1 MKISAFN
8 ATCPFEIGD
17 KVRVSVQVAIH
28 QGVLPQKVE
37 MVRTITDIACVHY
50 TRNGTIEFLYE
61 FDNSTRYEKIEILSS
76 IKS

>member
-8 ATCPFEIGD
+8 TTCPFEIGD
-17 KVRVSVQVAIH
+17 RVRVSVQVAIH
-28 QGVLPQKVE
+28 QGVLPQKAE
-37 MVRTITDIACVHY
+37 CVHY

-76 IKS
+76 AKS